1 MGRPNT
7 DVRWDQKTIIYVDE
21 LEYQVSIKNAQL
33 EDAKTEIKSLKEQL
47 EKKNIILTNSRAG
60 NNSLE
65 FENKLLKQQLEKERG
80 ALIKRWDGLTEFAD
94 EYIKHPIKDTN
105 LDAEKI
111 QQLEQR
117 VKRYHGAIVKFTS
130 VLTQNQSKDEWT
142 HNNIG

>member
-65 FENKLLKQQLEKERG
+65 FENKLLKQQLEKEKTRVIILENDLVG
-80 ALIKRWDGLTEFAD
+80 KINITECCEVGPITCENYCPNCGKQILT
-94 EYIKHPIKDTN
+94 K
-105 LDAEKI
+105 
-111 QQLEQR
+111 
-117 VKRYHGAIVKFTS
+117 
-130 VLTQNQSKDEWT
+130 TQKDES
-142 HNNIG
+142 